1 MPVAHWNVLVGVAQ
15 KVRAPGCGPGGRGFK
30 SPRSRHLC
38 KWARRS
44 ARQGGAVTEP
54 TGPVGLVTGASSG
67 IGAACARAL
76 ARRGTT
82 VVGVARRAGPLELVL
97 GACRRHAPASIARTC
112 DLSDTAAARLVVA

>member
-30 SPRSRHLC
+30 SPRSPHSCECAPL
-38 KWARRS
+38 
-44 ARQGGAVTEP
+44 ARQGGAVTTP
-54 TGPVGLVTGASSG
+54 SGAVGLVTGASSG

-82 VVGVARRAGPLELVL
+82 VVGVARRHERLEAVL
-97 GACRRHAPASIARTC
+97 DDCRERSRPWPGR
-112 DLSDTAAARLVVA
+112 